1 MSELKQNYCINVDW
15 LQCYCKTNGEQGEGV
30 YNGQSDTYYVVNS
43 GRQSKLWNVIYI
55 VRRGKP
61 TGLEVATLC
70 MSPRS
75 TVMEH
80 NAASLKLHN
89 RVLYHANYI
98 GVLYDLL
105 SALQLQYVGIT
116 RLDLAYDCNYL
127 HGGMR
132 VDSFLMDYMFHAPF
146 CTGHIIRSGSRRVTI
161 NATRGGNGATAINA
175 MRWGSPSTDV
185 GAYCYNKSL
194 ELLEVKDKPWIRE
207 VWESAGLVNAW
218 KKEQWDELEEKDRA
232 KTIGAGETGEFIS
245 TPVWRFEISI
255 KGHGKDLLD
264 MSTGELFRLSPQ
276 FLDTQRRVEE
286 LFYQYAEK
294 VFDFRI
300 STGQT
305 QIKNYEPMQVFESWN
320 HTPLRPIKLNYFADT
335 GRIEKVAANVVDRLT
350 RTYNDMGT
358 VAANSLKECLAFLR
372 YIGGMKANIV
382 KAKKEASLLD
392 SMKGTMFVRSHERL
406 YLEFVR
412 RCWEKRKEIDANV
425 SLDFFESLRIAC
437 ELETAIDEYNGEQ
450 PYYACS
456 DDCPVW

>member
-1 MSELKQNYCINVDW
+1 MNESKQNYCINVDW
-15 LQCYCKTNGEQGEGV
+15 LQCYCKNRGCEREGV
-30 YNGQSDTYYVVNS
+30 YNGQMGTYHVVNS
-43 GRQSKLWNVIYI
+43 GKQSKLWNEIYI
-55 VRRGKP
+55 IRRDKD
-61 TGLEVATLC
+61 TGLDLATLC

-75 TVMEH
+75 EVMEW

-98 GVLYDLL
+98 AILYDIL
-105 SALQLQYVGIT
+105 STLKLEYVGIT

-127 HGGMR
+127 HGGTH
-132 VDSFLMDYMFHAPF
+132 VDAFMMDYMFHAPF
-146 CTGHIIRSGSRRVTI
+146 CTGHIIRSGSRRVII

-175 MRWGSPSTDV
+175 MRWGSPSSDI

-207 VWESAGLVNAW
+207 VWENAGLVNAW
-218 KKEQWDELEEKDRA
+218 SKEQWDELKESDRNRI
-232 KTIGAGETGEFIS
+232 IGAGETSQYIA

-264 MSTGELFRLSPQ
+264 MSTGELFRLSPH
-276 FLDTQRRVEE
+276 FLESQAKVEQ

-300 STGQT
+300 STGQK
-305 QIKNYEPMQVFESWN
+305 QIKNYERMQIFEDWN
-320 HTPLRPIKLNYFADT
+320 RTPVRPIKVNLFADT
-335 GRIEKVAANVVDRLT
+335 GRIEKVAANVIDRLT
-350 RTYNDMGT
+350 QTYSDMKEVT
-358 VAANSLKECLAFLR
+358 AYSLKECLSFLR
-372 YIGGMKANIV
+372 YISGIKADIV
-382 KAKKEASLLD
+382 KKKKELSSLNT
-392 SMKGTMFVRSHERL
+392 MKGNTFVRSHEQL
-406 YLEFVR
+406 YLEYVR
-412 RCWEKRKEIDANV
+412 RCWERRKAIHAEI

-437 ELETAIDEYNGEQ
+437 ELESAVDEHQESQ